1 MIFSNEEKSFMQSAL
16 IKAKESFNHGE
27 VPVGAVVVKDGE
39 IIGEGRNNVISDQD
53 VTSHAEINAIRAASK
68 TIKNYRL
75 NKCSIFITLEP
86 CHMCAKA
93 IIDARLESM
102 IFATK
107 EPKTGSIVSVD
118 NFFDKEYLN
127 HSVKYKFGLFEKEA
141 ADLLKN
147 FFMLR
152 R

>member
-1 MIFSNEEKSFMQSAL
+1 MQSAL

-53 VTSHAEINAIRAASK
+53 VTSHAEINAIRAASN

-93 IIDARLESM
+93 IIDARLESI

-118 NFFDKEYLN
+118 NLLDKEYLN

>member
-1 MIFSNEEKSFMQSAL
+1 MQSAL
-16 IKAKESFNHGE
+16 TKAKESFNHGE
-27 VPVGAVVVKDGE
+27 VPIGAVVVKDGE

>member
-1 MIFSNEEKSFMQSAL
+1 MQSAL

-53 VTSHAEINAIRAASK
+53 VTSHAEINAIRAASN

-93 IIDARLESM
+93 IIDARLESI

-118 NFFDKEYLN
+118 NFFDREYLN

>member
-1 MIFSNEEKSFMQSAL
+1 MQSAL

-53 VTSHAEINAIRAASK
+53 VTSHAEINAIRAASN

-93 IIDARLESM
+93 IIDARLESC
-102 IFATK
+102 
-107 EPKTGSIVSVD
+107 
-118 NFFDKEYLN
+118 
-127 HSVKYKFGLFEKEA
+127 
-141 ADLLKN
+141 LLYTSPSPRDRTRSR
-147 FFMLR
+147 MPSSA
-152 R
+152 

>member
-1 MIFSNEEKSFMQSAL
+1 MRSAL

>member
-1 MIFSNEEKSFMQSAL
+1 MQSAL
-16 IKAKESFNHGE
+16 TKAKESFNHGE

-53 VTSHAEINAIRAASK
+53 VTSHAEINAIRAASN

-93 IIDARLESM
+93 IIDARLESI
-102 IFATK
+102 IFAAK

-141 ADLLKN
+141 ADLLKI

>member
-1 MIFSNEEKSFMQSAL
+1 MQSAL

-53 VTSHAEINAIRAASK
+53 VTSHAEINAIRAASN

-93 IIDARLESM
+93 IIDARLESI

-147 FFMLR
+147 FFMLKR
-152 R
+152 

>member
-16 IKAKESFNHGE
+16 IKAKESFNRGE

-118 NFFDKEYLN
+118 NLLDKEYLN

-141 ADLLKN
+141 AELLKN

>member
-1 MIFSNEEKSFMQSAL
+1 MQSAL
-16 IKAKESFNHGE
+16 TKAKESFNHGE